1 MPSKDD
7 LIKNLKQF
15 IEYTEMSSLFVADEP
30 GLEDSQVNQFAQLK
44 EKAVTAKHRQQEQ
57 IEVFGQSSHLVEV
70 QIVRKEGCDQTQVQ
84 ADPSGNVDLVVCI
97 RLKERHLMCSGNVG
111 DERYEMVERNHEG

>member
-44 EKAVTAKHRQQEQ
+44 EKAVTA
-57 IEVFGQSSHLVEV
+57 
-70 QIVRKEGCDQTQVQ
+70 
-84 ADPSGNVDLVVCI
+84 
-97 RLKERHLMCSGNVG
+97 
-111 DERYEMVERNHEG
+111 